1 MNTTNIPTRLKELR
15 TKNNYSQTYVAE
27 QLNISRQAISRWENG
42 NAAPDLDNLILLAK
56 LYNTSVD
63 DILSVQNENSHLK
76 ETDTSTQN
84 PLTSSFEML
93 GLSII
98 LILSMLFPFAPI
110 VISALIAFWMKL
122 NKHNYPF
129 VYVLCAV
136 CLIIGIYNTYL
147 FFIHAIPN
155 TGTATITPV

>member
-1 MNTTNIPTRLKELR
+1 MNTSNIPTRLKELR
-15 TKNNYSQTYVAE
+15 IKNNYSQTYVAE

-42 NAAPDLDNLILLAK
+42 NATPDLDNLILLTK

-63 DILSVQNENSHLK
+63 DILGVQNENSYPE
-76 ETDTSTQN
+76 ETVTVSQGSLN
-84 PLTSSFEML
+84 SSFEML
-93 GLSII
+93 ALSII
-98 LILSMLFPFAPI
+98 LVLSMLFPFAPI

-122 NKHNYPF
+122 NKRNYPF
-129 VYVLCAV
+129 VYVLCAI
-136 CLIIGIYNTYL
+136 CLIVGVYNTYL

>member
-27 QLNISRQAISRWENG
+27 QLKISRQAISRWENG
-42 NAAPDLDNLILLAK
+42 NATPDLDNLILLAK

-63 DILSVQNENSHLK
+63 DILGVQNENIYLE
-76 ETDTSTQN
+76 ETVTVTQGSLN
-84 PLTSSFEML
+84 FSFEML

-98 LILSMLFPFAPI
+98 LVLSMLFPFAPI
-110 VISALIAFWMKL
+110 VISVLIAFWMKL
-122 NKHNYPF
+122 NKRNYPF

-136 CLIIGIYNTYL
+136 CLVIGIYNTYT
-147 FFIHAIPN
+147 FFMHLIPN
-155 TGTATITPV
+155 NGVSSITPV

>member
-1 MNTTNIPTRLKELR
+1 MNTINIPTRLKELR

-42 NAAPDLDNLILLAK
+42 NATPDLDNLILLAK

-63 DILSVQNENSHLK
+63 DILGVQNENSHLK
-76 ETDTSTQN
+76 ETDTSNQN

-98 LILSMLFPFAPI
+98 LVLSMLFPFAPI
-110 VISALIAFWMKL
+110 VISALIAFWMKI
-122 NKHNYPF
+122 NKRNYPF
-129 VYVLCAV
+129 VYVLCTI

-155 TGTATITPV
+155 TGIATITPI

>member
-1 MNTTNIPTRLKELR
+1 MNTTNIPTKLKELR

-42 NAAPDLDNLILLAK
+42 NATPDLDNLILLTK

-63 DILSVQNENSHLK
+63 DILGIQNENSYPE
-76 ETDTSTQN
+76 ETVTVSQGSLN
-84 PLTSSFEML
+84 SSFEML

-98 LILSMLFPFAPI
+98 LVLSMLFPFAPI

-122 NKHNYPF
+122 NKRNYPF
-129 VYVLCAV
+129 VYVLCAI
-136 CLIIGIYNTYL
+136 CLIIGLYNTYT
-147 FFIHAIPN
+147 FFMHLIPN
-155 TGTATITPV
+155 NGVSTITPV

>member
-1 MNTTNIPTRLKELR
+1 MNTINIPAKLKELR

-42 NAAPDLDNLILLAK
+42 NATPDLDNLILLAK

-63 DILSVQNENSHLK
+63 DILGVQNENSYPE
-76 ETDTSTQN
+76 ETVTVSQGSLN
-84 PLTSSFEML
+84 SSFEIL

-98 LILSMLFPFAPI
+98 LVLSMLFPFAPI

-122 NKHNYPF
+122 NKRNYPF
-129 VYVLCAV
+129 VYVLCA
-136 CLIIGIYNTYL
+136 I
-147 FFIHAIPN
+147 
-155 TGTATITPV
+155 

>member
-42 NAAPDLDNLILLAK
+42 NATPDLDNLILLAK

-63 DILSVQNENSHLK
+63 DILGVQTEDIYP
-76 ETDTSTQN
+76 EEAITSNQN
-84 PLTSSFEML
+84 TLTSSFEML
-93 GLSII
+93 ALSII
-98 LILSMLFPFAPI
+98 LVLSMLFPFAPI
-110 VISALIAFWMKL
+110 VISALIAFWMKI
-122 NKHNYPF
+122 NKRNYPF
-129 VYVLCAV
+129 VYVLCV
-136 CLIIGIYNTYL
+136 ICLIVGVYNTYL

>member
-1 MNTTNIPTRLKELR
+1 MDTTNIPTRLKELR

-42 NAAPDLDNLILLAK
+42 NAIPDLDNLILLAK

-63 DILSVQNENSHLK
+63 DILGVQNENSYPE
-76 ETDTSTQN
+76 ETVTVSQGSLD
-84 PLTSSFEML
+84 SSFEML

-98 LILSMLFPFAPI
+98 LVLSMLFPFAPI

-122 NKHNYPF
+122 NKRNYPF

-136 CLIIGIYNTYL
+136 CLVIGIYNTYT
-147 FFIHAIPN
+147 FFMHLIPN
-155 TGTATITPV
+155 TGASSITPV

>member
-1 MNTTNIPTRLKELR
+1 MNTTNISTRLKELR
-15 TKNNYSQTYVAE
+15 TRNNYSQTYVAE
-27 QLNISRQAISRWENG
+27 YLNISRQAISRWENG
-42 NAAPDLDNLILLAK
+42 NAAPDLDNLVLLAK

-63 DILSVQNENSHLK
+63 DILGVQNENSHSK

-98 LILSMLFPFAPI
+98 LVLSMLFPFAPI
-110 VISALIAFWMKL
+110 VISALIAFWMKI
-122 NKHNYPF
+122 NQRNYPF
-129 VYVLCAV
+129 VYALCV
-136 CLIIGIYNTYL
+136 ICLIVGIYNTHL
-147 FFIHAIPN
+147 FFVHAIPN

>member
-1 MNTTNIPTRLKELR
+1 MNTSNIPTRLKELR
-15 TKNNYSQTYVAE
+15 TKNNYNQTYVAE

-42 NAAPDLDNLILLAK
+42 NATPDLDNLILLAK

-63 DILSVQNENSHLK
+63 DILGVQNETIYPE
-76 ETDTSTQN
+76 ETVTVTQGSLN
-84 PLTSSFEML
+84 SSFEML

-98 LILSMLFPFAPI
+98 LVLSMLFPFAPI

-122 NKHNYPF
+122 NKRNYPF